1 MFINNFN
8 SNKKIIGEIKMNRQD
23 YKILSELYDQIYE
36 QAVEDTVDYLE
47 EGGDYYELLESGKAR
62 KVFDVGRNL
71 ATSALGKARS
81 APGKVYGAAK
91 KTPGKVY
98 GAAKATPGKVKSGG
112 KAVLDAARSEKG
124 KQAGIGVGG
133 VLAGGAGGRYSEGK
147 RGQAALSSEKSKSAR
162 QAERDA
168 ERAAELKREI
178 ERLKDRGLW
187 DRIRNL

>member
-47 EGGDYYELLESGKAR
+47 EGGDYYELLEAGKTR
-62 KVFDVGRNL
+62 KVLDLGRNL
-71 ATSALGKARS
+71 ATSAWRKAKS
-81 APGKVYGAAK
+81 SPGKVYGAAK
-91 KTPGKVY
+91 STPGRVY
-98 GAAKATPGKVKSGG
+98 GAAKATP

-133 VLAGGAGGRYSEGK
+133 VLAGGAAGRHSEGK
-147 RGQAALSSEKSKSAR
+147 RGQAALSSEKSKSAK
-162 QAERDA
+162 QAKRDS
-168 ERAAELKREI
+168 ERAAELKNEI